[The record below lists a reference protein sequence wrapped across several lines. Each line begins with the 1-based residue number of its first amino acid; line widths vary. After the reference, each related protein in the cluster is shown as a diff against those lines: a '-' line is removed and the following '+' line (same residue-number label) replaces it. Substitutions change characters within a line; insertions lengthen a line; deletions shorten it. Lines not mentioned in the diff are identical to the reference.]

1 MKRVAIVAGV
11 VLAIACTIS
20 VDGVCVRIEALQAQT
35 TNVEQELIRLEREWA
50 AAFVK
55 LDAAAYERIEADDF
69 ILTDDAGGIET
80 KAEEVASLR
89 DGGWKVQGLQLD
101 DLKVRVYGDAAVVI
115 GRLIQ
120 KAQRKGVDE
129 SYTGRFTDTWVRRG
143 GRWQVVASQLTRIRQ
158 R

>member
-11 VLAIACTIS
+11 VLAIACTID
-20 VDGVCVRIEALQAQT
+20 VDGVCVRIEARQGQST
-35 TNVEQELIRLEREWA
+35 GVEQELMRLEREWA

-55 LDAAAYERIEADDF
+55 LDATAYERIEADDF

-89 DGGWKVQGLQLD
+89 DGGWKVQSLQLD

-115 GRLIQ
+115 GRLVQ

-158 R
+158 P